1 MGDQQMHILIVEDN
15 KINLMLTKRLVQ
27 NLGYAI
33 STAESGVEALEKIKD
48 TDFDLVLTDIQM
60 PLMNG
65 LELAANIRVLEDE
78 IKKRLPII
86 ALTGYAG
93 DDEMHEA
100 LNSGVNEIL
109 TKPFG
114 PESLD
119 LLIKKLTVG

>member
-1 MGDQQMHILIVEDN
+1 MHILIVEDN

>member
-1 MGDQQMHILIVEDN
+1 
-15 KINLMLTKRLVQ
+15 MLTKRLVQ

-33 STAESGVEALEKIKD
+33 STAESGVDALDKIK
-48 TDFDLVLTDIQM
+48 TTHFDLILTDIQM

-65 LELAANIRVLEDE
+65 LELAASIRKLEDE
-78 IKKRLPII
+78 AKKHLPII

-93 DDEMHEA
+93 DDEVKEA

-119 LLIKKLTVG
+119 LLIKKLIVV